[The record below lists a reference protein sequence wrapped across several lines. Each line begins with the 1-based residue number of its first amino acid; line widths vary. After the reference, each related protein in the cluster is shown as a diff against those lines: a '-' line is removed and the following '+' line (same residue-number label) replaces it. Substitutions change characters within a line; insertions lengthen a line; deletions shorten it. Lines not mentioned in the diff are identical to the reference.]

1 MELALEERWKKES
14 EKKKTKKIACGGP
27 RSGNAGPAVS
37 SQLVN
42 DTDRVLLAA
51 AMLVPQSVVTAG
63 AADLST
69 AEPVYQV
76 NGLEVTE
83 PQEVSESSADV
94 LDLEHGTVN
103 IRYRMASENSG
114 LTALYTVS
122 QRSADT
128 TYAAFYVKNDTVGL
142 ELRSGGSDL
151 NSFTADNQDVNDTEW
166 HTLTWVF
173 GETST
178 TVYVDGKLA
187 ATKDTTAMFS
197 SLSNL
202 DAMAVGGLLRNA
214 SNWHHA
220 CAIDE
225 VSVYEEQFTAET
237 IEQYH
242 NTTVFVPEMGP
253 NPETTYKTEPESLF
267 YSGYQD
273 PISYRIPSLLTT
285 NAGTVIAAIDQ
296 RHQHSSDWG
305 NIDTILRRREAGS
318 DAFDDAITVIDL
330 ADQESKGGSN
340 SAFLIDPCLVQD
352 KDSGRIYLL
361 IDMFPEST
369 GFGSAQQGTGYIDID
384 GVKYLQLTDSDGN
397 AYTVRE
403 GGVVYDAAGE
413 ATEYKVITECEAPYK
428 ELGDLYQGEER
439 VGNIYLKSAPGAAP
453 LTVLTTAY
461 LWLTYSD
468 DDGETWEPDVPVV
481 ITDCEPYCQL
491 SVINYYDEE
500 DGKEYVL
507 LSNPS
512 TSGRYDGTVRMGV
525 IGENDDS
532 VTINWG
538 TTDGVQIDWLAKRL
552 YAPGRFL
559 YSCLT
564 QLPDGNF
571 ASLYEMEPNSIFIEY
586 TEFDK
591 EWILAE
597 DNELPM
603 DDPEVVSFSA
613 GREGSNFTAQVTFD
627 QEVMVIGSPVLNLTM
642 GETELEAAYVSGS
655 ATDTLTFTCEMGEEA
670 FGIVNAE
677 GIKEGSGTIEN
688 IHNGVPASVTGMVAY
703 TLWVNRRRSTASVI
717 DD

>member
-1 MELALEERWKKES
+1 MPKNQTNKGECWNWRWRKY
-14 EKKKTKKIACGGP
+14 
-27 RSGNAGPAVS
+27 
-37 SQLVN
+37 
-42 DTDRVLLAA
+42 TDRVLLAA

-142 ELRSGGSDL
+142 ELRS
-151 NSFTADNQDVNDTEW
+151 
-166 HTLTWVF
+166 
-173 GETST
+173 
-178 TVYVDGKLA
+178 
-187 ATKDTTAMFS
+187 
-197 SLSNL
+197 
-202 DAMAVGGLLRNA
+202 A
-214 SNWHHA
+214 SNWHNA

-273 PISYRIPSLLTT
+273 SISYRIPSLLTT

-369 GFGSAQQGTGYIDID
+369 GFGSAQQGTGYTDID

-597 DNELPM
+597 DIELPM

-655 ATDTLTFTCEMGEEA
+655 ATDTLTFTCEMDEEA

-688 IHNGVPASVTGMVAY
+688 IHNGVPASVTGMVADLRIIPPALLTVTRLY
-703 TLWVNRRRSTASVI
+703 RPVI
-717 DD
+717 PHHSAGSSCL